1 MEPLC
6 RFRYPTF
13 VDALRD
19 IDDPLTMCATFSAM
33 KKNAKVES
41 RLIPICSRLMME
53 FMQFVI
59 ASRALRKV
67 RTVHQ

>member
-1 MEPLC
+1 MEYYVL
-6 RFRYPTF
+6 FRYPTF

-19 IDDPLTMCATFSAM
+19 IDDPLTMCATFGAM

-41 RLIPICSRLMME
+41 RLIPICSRLTME

-59 ASRALRKV
+59 ASRALKKV
-67 RTVHQ
+67 SYTNK